1 MISSPFRRAGLA
13 VLALWAAMVQAVPP
27 ERITLTY
34 ELKRNGTV
42 LVDVS
47 ETLEHDGRTYA
58 ITSEGRGRGILA
70 LFGVLKRTS
79 RGHITPQGLRPP
91 EFRDERPG
99 GAPGSGGGTAR
110 ARGRAPRPGGRDALF
125 APVARGGPGAFWGG
139 AAPQTPRRCDA
150 LGVFPQPP
158 QDRPARPRH
167 DRRFGVRGA
176 QAPAPSR
183 ARRGDAERAASCARD
198 LDRAPRRELARAR
211 PLAARRRVRVA
222 RLGKARRGRAA
233 APPGRVR
240 GSRLRD

>member
-27 ERITLTY
+27 ERLTLTY

-79 RGHITPQGLRPP
+79 RGHITPQGLRPD

-99 GAPGSGGGTAR
+99 ACT
-110 ARGRAPRPGGRDALF
+110 
-125 APVARGGPGAFWGG
+125 G
-139 AAPQTPRRCDA
+139 AAKFDWDA
-150 LGVFPQPP
+150 RSVTQE
-158 QDRPARPRH
+158 QD
-167 DRRFGVRGA
+167 
-176 QAPAPSR
+176 
-183 ARRGDAERAASCARD
+183 
-198 LDRAPRRELARAR
+198 
-211 PLAARRRVRVA
+211 
-222 RLGKARRGRAA
+222 GKSET
-233 APPGRVR
+233 V
-240 GSRLRD
+240 